1 MLSIRLARGGAKKRP
16 YYNIV
21 VAEKS
26 FARDG
31 RFIERLGAADPAIK
45 GEEGAVILK
54 MERYQHWFQRGAKPT
69 ETVKRWVRAY
79 HRANN
84 AAANA
89 SDNPT
94 S

>member
-26 FARDG
+26 FSRDG
-31 RFIERLGAADPAIK
+31 RFIERLGAANPVAKDGK
-45 GEEGAVILK
+45 TSVILK
-54 MERYQHWFQRGAKPT
+54 MERYQHWFQRGAQPT
-69 ETVKRWVRAY
+69 ATVKRLVRAY
-79 HRANN
+79 ARAEGAGVN
-84 AAANA
+84 

>member
-26 FARDG
+26 FACGG
-31 RFIERLGAADPAIK
+31 RFIERLGATNPFAKEDKDAIT
-45 GEEGAVILK
+45 LK
-54 MERYQHWFQRGAKPT
+54 MERYAHWQQHGAQPT
-69 ETVKRWVRAY
+69 ETVKRLVRAY
-79 HRANN
+79 RRRQVAADSKAN
-84 AAANA
+84 
-89 SDNPT
+89 SQ